1 MKRHTRTGYF
11 RGHIAPVAGILLA
24 AAVVHGDDFKE
35 TQGFFDIEVN
45 KKPAPKWSVFVN
57 HQSKVQEDDPEYFL
71 WHIRGGVRYEVASW
85 LQAAIDHRHQ
95 EDRDKGD
102 WVREARSTI
111 ELTPRTK
118 LGKWKFS
125 SRNRME
131 YRDFEGTKPDRW
143 RYRNQLKLAHPFPL
157 WELTG
162 YVSEEPQYD
171 FEQDRWSK
179 HRITA
184 GMSRKVARGTKLN
197 LYYRWDLIED
207 SKSHGDWDTT
217 QIFGL
222 KLVMDLDG
230 LYLK

>member
-1 MKRHTRTGYF
+1 MKRDTRHGYSP
-11 RGHIAPVAGILLA
+11 GHVALFAGILLA
-24 AAVVHGDDFKE
+24 PLAAHADDFKE

-45 KKPAPKWSVFVN
+45 TQLADKWSIFLN
-57 HQSKVQEDDPEYFL
+57 HQSKVQDNDPEYFL
-71 WHIRGGVRYEVASW
+71 WHMRGGVRYEIASW
-85 LQAAIDHRHQ
+85 LQAAVDHRYQ
-95 EDRDKGD
+95 EERRPD
-102 WVREARSTI
+102 WLRESRSTI

-118 LGKWKFS
+118 IGKWKLS

-143 RYRNQLKLAHPFPL
+143 RYRNQFKLAHPLPL

-184 GMSRKVARGTKLN
+184 GVSRKVARGTKLN
-197 LYYRWDLIED
+197 LYYRWDVIED

-222 KLVMDLDG
+222 KLVMDLDR
-230 LYLK
+230 LMP